1 MMGECALSSNI
12 CEGKDMGEAAADNYQ
27 VNIPLFEGPLD
38 LLLHLVTK
46 NRIDIHDIPIHLI
59 TDQYLAYLE
68 SARQFNLDLGSSFFA
83 MASTLILI
91 KSRMLL
97 PEKRR
102 EEMDESEDP
111 RQELS
116 RSLEEFK
123 RMKEVKARIEALME
137 EESPYRGREPEVFRT
152 SVFQGKISLSRLQAA
167 FLSLY
172 DSLEEEEERIL
183 PSEEVSLDREIEGW
197 ERTLEMKPWVMMT
210 GYLKKMKTRL
220 RLAVAFLALLELIRL
235 GKARVEEAAEGLVI
249 KGGSL

>member
-1 MMGECALSSNI
+1 
-12 CEGKDMGEAAADNYQ
+12 MGEAAADNYQ

-172 DSLEEEEERIL
+172 DSLAEEEERIL

-220 RLAVAFLALLELIRL
+220 HLAVAFLALLELIRL

>member
-1 MMGECALSSNI
+1 
-12 CEGKDMGEAAADNYQ
+12 MGEAAADNYQ

-220 RLAVAFLALLELIRL
+220 RLAVVFLALLELIRL

>member
-1 MMGECALSSNI
+1 
-12 CEGKDMGEAAADNYQ
+12 MGEAAADNYQ

-172 DSLEEEEERIL
+172 DSLEEEEERVL

-197 ERTLEMKPWVMMT
+197 ERTLTAKSSVMMT
-210 GYLKKMKTRL
+210 GYLKKMRTKL

>member
-1 MMGECALSSNI
+1 MGET
-12 CEGKDMGEAAADNYQ
+12 AAENYQ

-102 EEMDESEDP
+102 EETDEYEDP
-111 RQELS
+111 LQWLS

-123 RMKEVKARIEALME
+123 RMKEVKARIETLME
-137 EESPYRGREPEVFRT
+137 EESPYRGREPEVFRS

-183 PSEEVSLDREIEGW
+183 PSEEVSLDAEMDGW
-197 ERTLEMKPWVMMT
+197 KRTLRMRSSVVMT
-210 GYLKKMKTRL
+210 DYLKKMRTKL
-220 RLAVAFLALLELIRL
+220 RLAVAFLALLEFILV
-235 GKARVEEAAEGLVI
+235 GKARVMDSAECIVI
-249 KGGSL
+249 EGGSL

>member
-1 MMGECALSSNI
+1 MGET
-12 CEGKDMGEAAADNYQ
+12 AAENYQ

-102 EEMDESEDP
+102 EESDESEDP

-137 EESPYRGREPEVFRT
+137 EESPYRGREPEVFRS

-172 DSLEEEEERIL
+172 DSLEEEKERIL
-183 PSEEVSLDREIEGW
+183 PSEEVSLDAEMDGW
-197 ERTLEMKPWVMMT
+197 KRTLRMRSSVVMT
-210 GYLKKMKTRL
+210 DYLKKMRTKL

-235 GKARVEEAAEGLVI
+235 GKARVVDSAEGLVI
-249 KGGSL
+249 EGGSL

>member
-1 MMGECALSSNI
+1 MGET
-12 CEGKDMGEAAADNYQ
+12 AAENYQ

-102 EEMDESEDP
+102 EETDESEDP

-137 EESPYRGREPEVFRT
+137 EESPYRGREPEVFRS

-167 FLSLY
+167 FLSLH

-183 PSEEVSLDREIEGW
+183 PSEEVSLDAEMDGW
-197 ERTLEMKPWVMMT
+197 KRTLRMRSSVVMT
-210 GYLKKMKTRL
+210 DYLKKMRTKL

-235 GKARVEEAAEGLVI
+235 GKARVVDSAEGLVI
-249 KGGSL
+249 EGGSL

>member
-1 MMGECALSSNI
+1 MGET
-12 CEGKDMGEAAADNYQ
+12 AAENYQ

-91 KSRMLL
+91 KSCMLL

-102 EEMDESEDP
+102 EETDESEDP

-137 EESPYRGREPEVFRT
+137 EESPYRGREPEVFRS

-172 DSLEEEEERIL
+172 DSLEKEEERIL
-183 PSEEVSLDREIEGW
+183 PSEEVSLDAEMDGW
-197 ERTLEMKPWVMMT
+197 KRTLRMRSSVVMT
-210 GYLKKMKTRL
+210 DYLKKMRTKL

-235 GKARVEEAAEGLVI
+235 GKARVVDSAEGLVI
-249 KGGSL
+249 EGGSL

>member
-1 MMGECALSSNI
+1 MGET
-12 CEGKDMGEAAADNYQ
+12 AAENYQ

-102 EEMDESEDP
+102 EETDESEDP

-137 EESPYRGREPEVFRT
+137 EESPYRGREPEVFRS

-172 DSLEEEEERIL
+172 DSLEKEEERIL
-183 PSEEVSLDREIEGW
+183 PSEEVSLDAEMDGW
-197 ERTLEMKPWVMMT
+197 KRTLRMRSSVVMT
-210 GYLKKMKTRL
+210 DYLKRMRTKL

-235 GKARVEEAAEGLVI
+235 GKARVVDSAEGLVI
-249 KGGSL
+249 EGGSL

>member
-1 MMGECALSSNI
+1 MGET
-12 CEGKDMGEAAADNYQ
+12 AAENYQ

-102 EEMDESEDP
+102 EESDESEDP

-137 EESPYRGREPEVFRT
+137 EESPYRGREPEVFRS

-183 PSEEVSLDREIEGW
+183 PSEEVSLDAEIDGW
-197 ERTLEMKPWVMMT
+197 KRTLRMRSSVVMT
-210 GYLKKMKTRL
+210 DYLKKMRTKL

-235 GKARVEEAAEGLVI
+235 GKARVVDSAEGLVI
-249 KGGSL
+249 EGGSL

>member
-1 MMGECALSSNI
+1 
-12 CEGKDMGEAAADNYQ
+12 MGEAAADNYQ

>member
-1 MMGECALSSNI
+1 MGET
-12 CEGKDMGEAAADNYQ
+12 AAENYQ

-102 EEMDESEDP
+102 EETDESEDP

-137 EESPYRGREPEVFRT
+137 EESPYRGREPEVFRS
-152 SVFQGKISLSRLQAA
+152 SVFQGKISLSHLQAA

-183 PSEEVSLDREIEGW
+183 PSEEVSLDAEMDGW
-197 ERTLEMKPWVMMT
+197 KRTLRMRSSVVMT
-210 GYLKKMKTRL
+210 DYLKKMRTKL

-235 GKARVEEAAEGLVI
+235 GKARVVDSAEGLVI
-249 KGGSL
+249 EGGSL

>member
-1 MMGECALSSNI
+1 
-12 CEGKDMGEAAADNYQ
+12 MGEAAADNYQ

-137 EESPYRGREPEVFRT
+137 EESPYRGREPEVFRN

-210 GYLKKMKTRL
+210 GYLKKMRTRL

>member
-1 MMGECALSSNI
+1 
-12 CEGKDMGEAAADNYQ
+12 MGEAAADNYQ

-197 ERTLEMKPWVMMT
+197 ERTLAMKSSVMMT
-210 GYLKKMKTRL
+210 GYLKKMRTRL

>member
-1 MMGECALSSNI
+1 MG
-12 CEGKDMGEAAADNYQ
+12 KTAAENYQ

-102 EEMDESEDP
+102 EETDESEDP

-137 EESPYRGREPEVFRT
+137 EESPYRGREPEVFRS

-183 PSEEVSLDREIEGW
+183 PSEEVSLDAEMDGW
-197 ERTLEMKPWVMMT
+197 KRTLRMRSSVVMT
-210 GYLKKMKTRL
+210 DYLKKMRTKL

-235 GKARVEEAAEGLVI
+235 GKARVVDSAEGLVI
-249 KGGSL
+249 EGGSL

>member
-1 MMGECALSSNI
+1 
-12 CEGKDMGEAAADNYQ
+12 MGEAAADNYQ

-197 ERTLEMKPWVMMT
+197 ERTLTAKSSVMMT

>member
-1 MMGECALSSNI
+1 MGET
-12 CEGKDMGEAAADNYQ
+12 AAENYQ

-102 EEMDESEDP
+102 EESDESEDP

-183 PSEEVSLDREIEGW
+183 PSEEVSLDAEMDGW
-197 ERTLEMKPWVMMT
+197 KRTLRMRSSVVMT
-210 GYLKKMKTRL
+210 DYLKKMRTKL

-235 GKARVEEAAEGLVI
+235 GKARVVDSAEGLVI
-249 KGGSL
+249 EGGSL

>member
-1 MMGECALSSNI
+1 
-12 CEGKDMGEAAADNYQ
+12 MGEAAADNYQ

-83 MASTLILI
+83 MAATLILI

-197 ERTLEMKPWVMMT
+197 ERTLSMKPWVMMT
-210 GYLKKMKTRL
+210 DYLKKMKTRL
-220 RLAVAFLALLELIRL
+220 HLAVAFLALLELIRL

>member
-1 MMGECALSSNI
+1 
-12 CEGKDMGEAAADNYQ
+12 MGEAAADNYQ

-152 SVFQGKISLSRLQAA
+152 SVFQGKISLSRLQAV

>member
-1 MMGECALSSNI
+1 MA
-12 CEGKDMGEAAADNYQ
+12 EAAENYQ

-83 MASTLILI
+83 MAATLLLI

-102 EEMDESEDP
+102 EETDEAEDP

-137 EESPYRGREPEVFRT
+137 EERPYRMREPEVFKRA
-152 SVFQGKISLSRLQAA
+152 VFQGRISISHLQAA
-167 FLSLY
+167 FYSLY
-172 DSLEEEEERIL
+172 DSLAEEEEKWL
-183 PSEEVSLDREIEGW
+183 PSEEVSLDREMERW
-197 ERTLEMKPWVMMT
+197 ESRLERQDFLVMT
-210 GYLKKMKTRL
+210 DYLKTMKTRL
-220 RLAVAFLALLELIRL
+220 RLAVAFLALLELIRQ
-235 GKARVEEAAEGLVI
+235 GKVLIEDSAEGFVV
-249 KGGSL
+249 KGGSV

>member
-1 MMGECALSSNI
+1 MGET
-12 CEGKDMGEAAADNYQ
+12 AAENYQ

-102 EEMDESEDP
+102 EETDESEDP

-137 EESPYRGREPEVFRT
+137 EESPYRGREPEVFRS

-172 DSLEEEEERIL
+172 DSLEGEEERIL
-183 PSEEVSLDREIEGW
+183 PSEEVSLDAEMDGW
-197 ERTLEMKPWVMMT
+197 KRTLRMRSSVVMT
-210 GYLKKMKTRL
+210 DYLKRMRTKL

-235 GKARVEEAAEGLVI
+235 GKARVVDSAEGLVI
-249 KGGSL
+249 EGGSL

>member
-1 MMGECALSSNI
+1 MA
-12 CEGKDMGEAAADNYQ
+12 EAAENYQ

-83 MASTLILI
+83 MAATLLLI

-102 EEMDESEDP
+102 EETDEAEDP

-137 EESPYRGREPEVFRT
+137 EERPYRMREPEVFKRA
-152 SVFQGKISLSRLQAA
+152 VFQGRISLSRLQAA
-167 FLSLY
+167 FYSLY
-172 DSLEEEEERIL
+172 DSLAEEEEKWL
-183 PSEEVSLDREIEGW
+183 PSEEVSLDREMERW
-197 ERTLEMKPWVMMT
+197 ENRLERQDFLVMT
-210 GYLKKMKTRL
+210 DYLKTMKTRL
-220 RLAVAFLALLELIRL
+220 RLAVAFLALLELIRQ
-235 GKARVEEAAEGLVI
+235 GKVLIEDSAEGFVV
-249 KGGSL
+249 KGGSV

>member
-1 MMGECALSSNI
+1 MGET
-12 CEGKDMGEAAADNYQ
+12 AAENYQ

-102 EEMDESEDP
+102 EESDESEDP

-137 EESPYRGREPEVFRT
+137 EESPYRGREPEVFRS

-172 DSLEEEEERIL
+172 DSLEEEEEQIL
-183 PSEEVSLDREIEGW
+183 PSEEVSLDAEMDGW
-197 ERTLEMKPWVMMT
+197 KRTLRMRSSVVMT
-210 GYLKKMKTRL
+210 DYLKKMRTKL

-235 GKARVEEAAEGLVI
+235 GKARVVDSAEGLVI
-249 KGGSL
+249 EGGSL

>member
-1 MMGECALSSNI
+1 MGET
-12 CEGKDMGEAAADNYQ
+12 AAENYQ

-102 EEMDESEDP
+102 EETDESEDP

-137 EESPYRGREPEVFRT
+137 EESPYRGREPEVFRS

-183 PSEEVSLDREIEGW
+183 PSEEVSLDAEMDGW
-197 ERTLEMKPWVMMT
+197 KRTLRMRSSVVMT
-210 GYLKKMKTRL
+210 DYLKRMRTKL

-235 GKARVEEAAEGLVI
+235 GKARVVDSAEGLVI
-249 KGGSL
+249 EGGSL

>member
-1 MMGECALSSNI
+1 MA
-12 CEGKDMGEAAADNYQ
+12 EAAENYQ

-83 MASTLILI
+83 MAATLLLI

-102 EEMDESEDP
+102 EETDEAEDP

-137 EESPYRGREPEVFRT
+137 EERPYRMREPEVFKRA
-152 SVFQGKISLSRLQAA
+152 VFQGRISISRLQAA
-167 FLSLY
+167 FYSLY
-172 DSLEEEEERIL
+172 DSLAEEEEKWL
-183 PSEEVSLDREIEGW
+183 PSEEVSLDREMERW
-197 ERTLEMKPWVMMT
+197 ESRLERQDFLVMT
-210 GYLKKMKTRL
+210 DYLKTMKTRL
-220 RLAVAFLALLELIRL
+220 RLAVAFLALLELIRQ
-235 GKARVEEAAEGLVI
+235 GKVLIEDSAEGFVA
-249 KGGSL
+249 KGGSV

>member
-1 MMGECALSSNI
+1 
-12 CEGKDMGEAAADNYQ
+12 MGEAAADNYQ

-172 DSLEEEEERIL
+172 DSLEKEEERIL